1 MAALRASFFPLP
13 LATSSSRRVVSFTW
27 KSGPIQSATTRRNP
41 AEVTWFA
48 YMRTSRRS
56 KVEMEI
62 WFDATCK
69 IARLNALMLS
79 EIKFRVSVIRF
90 RRVETQRKSVR
101 V

>member
-1 MAALRASFFPLP
+1 
-13 LATSSSRRVVSFTW
+13 
-27 KSGPIQSATTRRNP
+27 
-41 AEVTWFA
+41 
-48 YMRTSRRS
+48 
-56 KVEMEI
+56 MEI

-69 IARLNALMLS
+69 IVRLNALMLS